1 MSKQDLSL
9 NTNQL
14 MGGLWGL
21 LLGDAV
27 GVPYEFNKPA
37 QLPQLEH
44 IDMQPPNGFKR
55 TYTKT
60 PVGTWS
66 DDGATALALLDSLLD
81 CGTFNADD
89 FGQRLVD
96 WYNNGAYA
104 VDQQVFDVGIQ
115 TAQAIR
121 QIEQG
126 MPSLYAGGT
135 DEHANGNG
143 SLMRALAVVLW
154 YRGDD
159 AGLIELAEQQSRP
172 THAHRRSRVCC
183 ALYCLWARYI
193 ASGDAAAWQ
202 TAIKILRQHYQTD
215 DIATEQLE
223 FFIRPDDDIIGT
235 GSGYVVDSLR
245 SAKQIFDLQL
255 DFKSSIK
262 AAIALGD
269 DTDTTACIAG
279 GVIGLR
285 EGFEQLPAEWL
296 SQLRGEDIL
305 LPIWDKL
312 AKRHTLMAS

>member
-1 MSKQDLSL
+1 MSKQDFSL

-37 QLPQLEH
+37 QLPELEQ
-44 IDMQPPNGFKR
+44 IDMQPPSNFQR
-55 TYTKT
+55 TYTNT

-66 DDGATALALLDSLLD
+66 DDGATALALLESLLD
-81 CGTFNADD
+81 CGGFNVDD

-96 WYNNGAYA
+96 WYQKGRYA
-104 VDQQVFDVGIQ
+104 VDHQVFDVGVQ

-121 QIEQG
+121 QIQQG
-126 MPSLYAGGT
+126 MPSLYAGSM
-135 DEHANGNG
+135 DERANGNG
-143 SLMRALAVVLW
+143 SLMRSLPVVLW

-183 ALYCLWARYI
+183 ALYCLWARYV
-193 ASGDAAAWQ
+193 AAGDITAWQ
-202 TAIKILRQHYQTD
+202 TAVKTLRQHYQTD

-285 EGFEQLPAEWL
+285 EGFDQLPAAWL

-305 LPIWDKL
+305 LPIWEKL
-312 AKRHTLMAS
+312 AKRHSLIA